1 MPHVDVK
8 QIDHLGIVAGFCD
21 QVDLVRLIDEQVG
34 KDKRNVSVGTAVKA
48 MIVNALG
55 FTGRALYLTP
65 MFYRNRAV
73 DLLIDRDLTADD
85 LNDASLGTAL
95 DVLYEYGVTELF
107 SRVSSRI
114 LARQGIDTRFAHLDS
129 TTFSLHGTYEAYEDD
144 PDPRMIKI
152 VPGYSKDNNPDL
164 NQVVLQMICAN
175 RTTLPIWIEAL
186 SGNTSDRKSF
196 VETVKQFYRQ
206 CEAADRP
213 WMVMDAAFYS
223 AASIETCRDI
233 QWVTRVPET
242 LKEVKEL
249 YQTLDLQSFTPAG
262 DGYATCE
269 HHSIYGGIPQRWVV
283 VFSGQAKK
291 REIATLHKRI
301 KKTIEGQQTAFMH
314 LRNTIFS
321 CPDDAIAA
329 GRKFAG
335 TLKYQT
341 WEPQVIE
348 KPRYGQKGRPK
359 AGAEPTHIDYVLS
372 GTLQDDSEAV
382 QAVERTKGLFVIAT
396 NELDTAVLSNE
407 SLLGVYKDQA
417 VTVERG
423 FRFLKD
429 PMFYAESLYL
439 KSPKRIMALLM
450 VMTLSLLVYSLAER
464 RLRDALKETG
474 TMVWNQKNKPTNNPT
489 LRWTFQNFEGV
500 SLAIVRAQDG
510 TVTKEMKNL
519 HEFELRVLKA
529 LGLPFQKIYFSV

>member
-21 QVDLVRLIDEQVG
+21 QVELPRLINELVG
-34 KDKRNVSVGTAVKA
+34 KDNRKVSVGHAVKA

-65 MFYRNRAV
+65 MFFRNRAV
-73 DLLIDRDLTADD
+73 DLLIDRQLVAND

-107 SRVSSRI
+107 SRVSSTI
-114 LARQGIDTRFAHLDS
+114 LSRQGIDTRFAHLDS
-129 TTFSLHGTYEAYEDD
+129 TTFSLHGEYDGYNDD
-144 PDPRMIKI
+144 PDPRMIRI
-152 VPGYSKDNNPDL
+152 VPGYSKDNNPEL

-196 VETVKQFYRQ
+196 AETVNQFYHQ
-206 CEAADRP
+206 CEDVDRP
-213 WMVMDAAFYS
+213 WMVMDSAFYS
-223 AASIETCRDI
+223 ASSIQACKDI
-233 QWVTRVPET
+233 RWVTRVPET
-242 LKEVKEL
+242 LNEVKEL
-249 YQTLDLQSFTPAG
+249 YQTLDLECFTPVG
-262 DGYATCE
+262 DGYAIHE
-269 HHSIYGGIPQRWVV
+269 HRSTYGEVPQRWLV
-283 VFSGQAKK
+283 VFSQHARK
-291 REIATLHKRI
+291 REITTLQKRI
-301 KKTIEGQQTAFMH
+301 NKTTVEQQTAFMH
-314 LRNTIFS
+314 LRNKVFS
-321 CPDDAIAA
+321 CADDALNA
-329 GRKFAG
+329 GREFAG

-341 WEPQVIE
+341 YEPQVIE
-348 KPRYGQKGRPK
+348 KPRYGRKGRPK
-359 AGAEPTHIDYVLS
+359 PGTEPTRIDYLLT
-372 GTLQDDSEAV
+372 GELIDNDEAV
-382 QAVERTKGLFVIAT
+382 HAAERTKGLFVIAT
-396 NELDTAVLSNE
+396 NELDTSVLSNE
-407 SLLGVYKDQA
+407 SLLSVYKDQA
-417 VTVERG
+417 VSVERG

-464 RLRDALKETG
+464 RLREALRETG
-474 TMVWNQKNKPTNNPT
+474 TTVWTQKKKPTNNPT

-500 SLAIVRAQDG
+500 SLAIIRARDG

-529 LGLPFQKIYFSV
+529 LGLPFQEIYFLA

>member
-1 MPHVDVK
+1 MPNIDVK

-21 QVDLVRLIDEQVG
+21 QVDLVQLIDEQVG
-34 KDKRNVSVGTAVKA
+34 KDNRTVSVGTAVKA
-48 MIVNALG
+48 MVVNALG

-65 MFYRNRAV
+65 IFYRNRAV
-73 DLLIDRDLTADD
+73 DLLIDPDLTADD

-95 DVLYEYGVTELF
+95 DVLYESGVTEVFL
-107 SRVSSRI
+107 RVSRRI
-114 LARQGIDTRFAHLDS
+114 LAQQGIDTRFAHLDS
-129 TTFSLHGTYEAYEDD
+129 TTFSLHGAYDTYQDD
-144 PDPRMIKI
+144 PDPRMIRI
-152 VPGYSKDNNPDL
+152 VPGYSKDNNPEL

-175 RTTLPIWIEAL
+175 RSTLPIWIEAL
-186 SGNTSDRKSF
+186 SGNTSDRASF

-206 CEAADRP
+206 CKDADRP
-213 WMVMDAAFYS
+213 WMVMDSAFYS
-223 AASIETCRDI
+223 ASSIQTCGDI

-242 LKEVKEL
+242 IKEVKQL
-249 YQTLDLQSFTPAG
+249 YQTLDLQSFTPLG
-262 DGYATCE
+262 DGYAIHE
-269 HHSIYGGIPQRWVV
+269 HHSTYGGVSQRWVV
-283 VFSGQAKK
+283 VSSEQARK

-301 KKTIEGQQTAFMH
+301 KKTREAQQTALMH

-329 GRKFAG
+329 GQQFAR

-341 WEPQVIE
+341 YEPQVIE
-348 KPRYGQKGRPK
+348 KPRYGKKGRPK
-359 AGAEPTHIDYVLS
+359 AGAQPTHIDYVLT
-372 GTLQDDSEAV
+372 GELQDDTAAV
-382 QAVERTKGLFVIAT
+382 QVAERTKGLFVIAT

-417 VTVERG
+417 VSVERG

-450 VMTLSLLVYSLAER
+450 VMTLSLLIYSLAER
-464 RLRDALKETG
+464 RLREALRETG
-474 TMVWNQKNKPTNNPT
+474 TMVWTQKNKPTNHPT

-500 SLAIVRAQDG
+500 SLAIVHARDG

-519 HEFELRVLKA
+519 HEFEIRVLKA
-529 LGLPFQKIYFSV
+529 LGLPFQKIYFLV